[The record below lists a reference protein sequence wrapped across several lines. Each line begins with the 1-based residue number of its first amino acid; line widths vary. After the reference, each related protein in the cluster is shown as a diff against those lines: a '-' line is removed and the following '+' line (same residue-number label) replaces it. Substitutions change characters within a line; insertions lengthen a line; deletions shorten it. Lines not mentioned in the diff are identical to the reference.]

1 MKVSREGVILIK
13 SFEGFRPHAVRD
25 EAGRWTIG
33 YGHTVSAREGL
44 SVSEADAELLLQY
57 DLLPVVQS
65 LNASLS
71 APVNQH
77 QFDALASFA
86 FSVGLER
93 FQGSDVLA
101 RLNAGAAG
109 EAADALIGW
118 PDATPP
124 QAAIRRRAAE
134 RALFVADPAMA
145 VTLADLLAAPLPP
158 PAPPE
163 AEPDQP
169 VAATGDAIAEPSPA
183 ETSVDTSAEPAPD
196 ARAAALATLLGE
208 PVAPPSPDVIVPS
221 FAAAPPPAP
230 KPEPEP
236 EPEPK
241 SEPAVAEELA
251 PETTASPVEVAETV
265 PEDTV
270 VTIDAAAE
278 THTPDTPTS
287 AEEAP
292 IAPPEAA
299 PVAAPPHTPSF
310 QFQRYTPYAAP
321 MFGPLP
327 NLSAVPVPAAATDP
341 RQTEPLTSGEDAVA
355 PVVSQDVAPEPE
367 TPETAQIAPE
377 AVPASE
383 PTVEPQAEAVVAAP
397 AALVMVEAEAPPSAP
412 EAMSAVSVEEAV
424 QPIAVEPVAVEPLV
438 VKPLVVEPL
447 VVQPPEDRSNTFPVE
462 TPVFAPAPG
471 PGFTLTPSF
480 EDEPLQMQRPVWEPS
495 QRAPAAA
502 VDQDVLFEDEPAL
515 ASVLR
520 HEEPDAPRRFDW
532 SETGAFLIMGGVGLA
547 SCAASAAA
555 FRLAAEQPSPMG
567 ETTVIAWVLALIG
580 IVCVGASSWNLYL
593 RWTGPKGE

>member
-33 YGHTVSAREGL
+33 YGHTLSAREGL
-44 SVSEADAELLLQY
+44 SVNESDAELLLQY

-65 LNASLS
+65 LNASLAS
-71 APVNQH
+71 PVNQH

-86 FSVGLER
+86 FSVGLDR

-163 AEPDQP
+163 AELAQP
-169 VAATGDAIAEPSPA
+169 VAPVYETGAEPSPA
-183 ETSVDTSAEPAPD
+183 ETSVDTSEESAPD

-208 PVAPPSPDVIVPS
+208 PVVPPTSDVIVPS
-221 FAAAPPPAP
+221 FAAAPPVPA
-230 KPEPEP
+230 PEPEP
-236 EPEPK
+236 ETEPV
-241 SEPAVAEELA
+241 VAEELV
-251 PETTASPVEVAETV
+251 PETTASPVEVAEPV
-265 PEDTV
+265 PEDAV
-270 VTIDAAAE
+270 ATIDAAVEA
-278 THTPDTPTS
+278 HADDISTS
-287 AEEAP
+287 AEEVPVAP
-292 IAPPEAA
+292 AEAA
-299 PVAAPPHTPSF
+299 PLPPPAYTPSF

-327 NLSAVPVPAAATDP
+327 NLSAASAAATAP
-341 RQTEPLTSGEDAVA
+341 RETGSLTSGEA
-355 PVVSQDVAPEPE
+355 PVPPIAGQEVAPEPE
-367 TPETAQIAPE
+367 APEDAHNAPETASATGPTIEPRAE
-377 AVPASE
+377 ADAEAILSE
-383 PTVEPQAEAVVAAP
+383 PE
-397 AALVMVEAEAPPSAP
+397 SR
-412 EAMSAVSVEEAV
+412 SSVSVEDVVE
-424 QPIAVEPVAVEPLV
+424 PIALEPMAVE
-438 VKPLVVEPL
+438 PLVVEPL
-447 VVQPPEDRSNTFPVE
+447 VVQVPEVSSAIFPVE
-462 TPVFAPAPG
+462 TPVLTPTPESSFV
-471 PGFTLTPSF
+471 LTPSF
-480 EDEPLQMQRPVWEPS
+480 EDEPLQMQRPVWDS
-495 QRAPAAA
+495 AQRSAPAA
-502 VDQDVLFEDEPAL
+502 VDQEVLFEEEPAL

-520 HEEPDAPRRFDW
+520 HEESDAPRRFDW